1 MSETGARTNTDLLR
15 QIRDEILTLKESP
28 LYAYRTQ
35 NKYFPVIGEG
45 AHDAHLMFVGEAPG
59 ENEAKTA
66 KPFCGRS
73 GKLLDELLASIGMDR
88 AKVYVTNLVKDR
100 PPGNRDPEPAEIA
113 LYGPF
118 LDRQIAIMKPKVI
131 ATLGRYSMKYVFE
144 RYGLSSVLQSVSKIH
159 GMEFK
164 GAAPY
169 GEVTVV
175 ALYHPAVA
183 LYNGGM
189 KETLLEDFKVL
200 KKYI

>member
-1 MSETGARTNTDLLR
+1 MSNTEEMKK
-15 QIRDEILTLKESP
+15 IRDEVLNLTNSP
-28 LYAYRTQ
+28 LYAFRTE
-35 NKYFPVIGEG
+35 NGYFPVIGEG
-45 AHDAHLMFVGEAPG
+45 NHEAHLMFVGEAPG

-100 PPGNRDPEPAEIA
+100 PPENRDPEPAEIE
-113 LYGPF
+113 LYGQF
-118 LDRQIAIMKPKVI
+118 LDRQIAIMKPRIV
-131 ATLGRYSMKYVFE
+131 ACLGRLSMKYMFE
-144 RYGLSSVLQSVSKIH
+144 KYGLAEELQPISKIH
-159 GMEFK
+159 GKEFT
-164 GAAPY
+164 GQAPY
-169 GEVTVV
+169 GPVTIV

-189 KETLLEDFKVL
+189 KGQLLEDFKVM

>member
-1 MSETGARTNTDLLR
+1 MSNTDELR
-15 QIRDEILTLKESP
+15 KIRDDVVSLKKSP

-45 AHDAHLMFVGEAPG
+45 SHEAHLMFVGEAPG

-118 LDRQIAIMKPKVI
+118 LERQIEIMKPRVI
-131 ATLGRYSMKYVFE
+131 ATLGRHSMKYIFE
-144 RYGLSSVLQSVSKIH
+144 RYGLGSVLQSVSKIH

-164 GAAPY
+164 GTASY

-189 KETLLEDFKVL
+189 KGQLLEDFKVL